1 METLQISKY
10 WTSKVEV
17 FENLTLEGLKEALN
31 EFSKEH
37 FVIATQ
43 TFPRNEW
50 IGKRNW
56 DAIVYYK
63 IPPGDRNE

>member
-1 METLQISKY
+1 MEENKY

-17 FENLTLEGLKEALN
+17 FGDLTLEELKEELN
-31 EFSKEH
+31 KFSKEN

-43 TFPRNEW
+43 VYPRAEW
-50 IGKRNW
+50 MGKRNW
-56 DAIVYYK
+56 DAVVYYK